1 MNDIVNLNKV
11 RKSKAQSDRKALA
24 AANRAKFGQAKS
36 ATNLEKARKA
46 MAERALDQNKRE
58 T

>member
-1 MNDIVNLNKV
+1 MNDIVNLNKA
-11 RKSKAQSDRKALA
+11 RKAKVQSDRKTLA

-36 ATNLEKARKA
+36 ATSLEKARKA

>member
-1 MNDIVNLNKV
+1 MNDIVNLNK
-11 RKSKAQSDRKALA
+11 ARKAKTQSERKTLA

-36 ATNLEKARKA
+36 ASNLEKARKA
-46 MAERALDQNKRE
+46 MAERALDQSKRE